1 MSQKS
6 KKKKNLPDQEVLN
19 KVTEIKEGETL
30 KEEDILVSR
39 VSQLHKQIENQARDI
54 REYLYQLRLRDTR
67 ISALLYALTLTES
80 EKKEDHT
87 IKEGLRQNRDYV
99 ALAG

>member
-1 MSQKS
+1 MNRKL
-6 KKKKNLPDQEVLN
+6 KKKKNLLDQEVLN

-30 KEEDILVSR
+30 GDTLVSR

-54 REYLYQLRLRDTR
+54 REYLYQLRLRDAR